1 MGDLPALVGIGDH
14 AQLLCLVA
22 GLELLRVEQVVRE
35 QKRRR
40 HHERGGGELGALH
53 GATLTRRR
61 RRIGSDM
68 RRGPLPT
75 LLAAL
80 LVGLGLAVVSAHAAN
95 QTVTATSSDTFEPAA
110 VTINQGETVTW
121 TNSGGNHNVSFD
133 GGTFTDPPAPSSS
146 SWTVSRR
153 FDTPGTFHYV
163 CVQHAPDMEGTV
175 TVIATQTGGTPPPP
189 PPGGGGPNPPGTPG
203 TDTTAPVIS
212 RFGMTQCPLPREERR
227 QRLRVPCL
235 RARRRAHQDQPGAE
249 AARQDALRGEG
260 DPGAHRAE
268 AHESEGPVQ
277 REARKPRAARGP
289 LPRRPSRPPTSLAT
303 ARSPSARRSV

>member
-1 MGDLPALVGIGDH
+1 
-14 AQLLCLVA
+14 
-22 GLELLRVEQVVRE
+22 
-35 QKRRR
+35 
-40 HHERGGGELGALH
+40 
-53 GATLTRRR
+53 
-61 RRIGSDM
+61 M

-163 CVQHAPDMEGTV
+163 CVQHAPDMDGTV

-212 RFGMTQCPLPREERR
+212 RFGMTHARFRVRRGASAFVFRVSEPVDVRIKISRVLKRRGKTRYVEKGTLVRTELRRTSQKVPFSGKLASRELPAGRY
-227 QRLRVPCL
+227 
-235 RARRRAHQDQPGAE
+235 RATITATDL
-249 AARQDALRGEG
+249 ARNR
-260 DPGAHRAE
+260 
-268 AHESEGPVQ
+268 S
-277 REARKPRAARGP
+277 
-289 LPRRPSRPPTSLAT
+289 LPRRTSF
-303 ARSPSARRSV
+303 RVVGR